1 MRAIVLALAVIVA
14 TVAAAHAAP
23 VTVGVF
29 APSAPFPSTAAR
41 VELANKLGAA
51 FGAALHKPAAGRVYA
66 RAADFAGAVK
76 RGEVVIALVDAAY
89 LASVVANHTVIA
101 TSIVDDQPARAWR
114 LVGRA
119 GTPLGGL
126 RGKRVLVPSVG
137 GREHDFV
144 LNVLLAGD
152 VGREY
157 FEKIEPAPD
166 TASALAALGLGKAE
180 AAVVPA
186 GGELPAGMAEL
197 LALPALP
204 NPVLVVYGA
213 LPADERKAVAEAA
226 AGFKGDATIAGFRAG
241 DGDAVRGLARRFFTS
256 SKPGPFAVP
265 AAKPAVTEL
274 AQSRT
279 FAIERTPAA
288 AFAVAPPLGTG
299 R

>member
-1 MRAIVLALAVIVA
+1 VTTVVRIVLCLVALAA
-14 TVAAAHAAP
+14 PALAAP
-23 VTVGVF
+23 ITVGVF

-41 VELANKLGAA
+41 VELATRLGAA
-51 FGAALHKPAAGRVYA
+51 FAAALHKPAVGRVYA

-76 RGEVVIALVDAAY
+76 KGEVVIAVVDAAY
-89 LASVVANHTVIA
+89 LASVVANSTVIA

-119 GTPLGGL
+119 GTPLAQL

-137 GREHDFV
+137 GREPDFV
-144 LNVLLAGD
+144 LNVLLGGD

-204 NPVLVVYGA
+204 NPVLVVYGGLA
-213 LPADERKAVAEAA
+213 ADDRKAVADAA
-226 AGFKGDATIAGFRAG
+226 ASFKGDATIAGFRVG
-241 DGDAVRGLARRFFTS
+241 DSDGVRGLARRFVTQ
-256 SKPGPFAVP
+256 SKQGPFAVP
-265 AAKPAVTEL
+265 QARPAVTEL
-274 AQSRT
+274 AQGRS
-279 FAIERTPAA
+279 FAIERTPVAT
-288 AFAVAPPLGTG
+288 FAIAPPLGNG